1 MKIGGRM
8 MLAAHH
14 VGGSENTCRCSE
26 IDNRY
31 IHAAIVPIE
40 TE

>member
-14 VGGSENTCRCSE
+14 VGGSENRCSE